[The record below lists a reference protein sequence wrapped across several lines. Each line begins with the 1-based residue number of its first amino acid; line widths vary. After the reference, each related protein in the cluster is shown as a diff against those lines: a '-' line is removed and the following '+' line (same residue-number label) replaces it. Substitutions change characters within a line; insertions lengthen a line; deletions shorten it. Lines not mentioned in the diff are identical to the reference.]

1 MQFSATVTLALAL
14 LTGTALRA
22 RSRRRL
28 MAASSPGVFVTWVS
42 SVKGSSKAVTYESS
56 EIQIEDGSA
65 IVAFL
70 GDDTSQLS
78 LTDHP
83 RDLLNPI
90 KKTLPRF
97 AKLSAA
103 FVTVTPAS
111 V

>member
-1 MQFSATVTLALAL
+1 MVTSTVTLALAL
-14 LTGTALRA
+14 LTGTALRGA
-22 RSRRRL
+22 A
-28 MAASSPGVFVTWVS
+28 AASSPGVFVTWVS
-42 SVKGSSKAVTYESS
+42 SAKGSSKAVTYESS
-56 EIQIEDGSA
+56 EIEDGEA

-78 LTDHP
+78 LTDLP

-103 FVTVTPAS
+103 FVTVTPAT